1 MKTIGKIM
9 FALTLTGL
17 PFGEGLFGQ
26 ETANQYTFP
35 VVSAQTSAQAPA
47 RAADGDTDLF
57 ALGYCVNTFANQE
70 GFGWKRDDTQQHTL
84 NAAIYLPASLLKKYE
99 GDKIE
104 YIDFG
109 LAQKFGT
116 SATVFV
122 TEELTGRP
130 LSTGTTTS
138 HEKGWNR
145 VKLAAPVTVT
155 GNKDLYVGVS
165 VLFGAD
171 ENGQGLAYDNVA
183 NGVAGRNWYGIDS
196 QWFKLA
202 VNAVPYNFCVRAIL
216 SGDNVPES
224 DISVVEVAVD
234 NAYKEQNQPW
244 TATLTVRNNGSKPV
258 TSLDV
263 QASVGGK
270 IMCETSSDDDF
281 EIAPGEMGKVSVPG
295 VKVSSEG
302 DCEVTLTVTKANG
315 VDDSDLSDNSI
326 NTTIYSYR
334 EGTEPGVPN
343 ILFEQFIS
351 EYYNEAM
358 KADSLYGTVAD
369 RRNDIVWVKHHMVYR
384 NTPDQFVNAEEEPY
398 LELFSDGT
406 KFVPAVCANRLPFS
420 GQEDAGP
427 AYFVAD
433 GESLEGIINGA
444 LSVPS
449 FVNLSVTATP
459 SADGR
464 SVHADI
470 TGHAGTRS
478 MQQQT
483 DLRLTTWLV
492 EDSIESDEQS
502 GIEVYVQNGVLR
514 RVVSSDA
521 WGDKLDISNYDF
533 SQSFD
538 IPLEPSW
545 NAKNMRVVA
554 FVNNYNDSPYRRIVY
569 NSAQGYCTPRTAIDN
584 IASGKRAARAAY
596 VAGRVVG
603 SEGYEVSGVF
613 DVSGRQVSDRSLKPG
628 VYVVRLTDG
637 HRTVSQKLS
646 IAR

>member
-9 FALTLTGL
+9 FALILTGL
-17 PFGEGLFGQ
+17 PFGGGLFGQ
-26 ETANQYTFP
+26 ETANQFTFP
-35 VVSAQTSAQAPA
+35 EVSAQAPL
-47 RAADGDTDLF
+47 RVADDSELF
-57 ALGYCVNTFANQE
+57 TLGYCVNTFANKL
-70 GFGWKRDDTQQHTL
+70 GFGWQRDEGDHQQHTL

-104 YIDFG
+104 YVDFG
-109 LAQKFGT
+109 LAQKFG
-116 SATVFV
+116 SLATVFV

-130 LSTGTTTS
+130 LATGTSTS
-138 HEKGWNR
+138 FEEGWNR
-145 VKLAAPVTVT
+145 VKLSSPVTISGT
-155 GNKDLYVGVS
+155 KDLYVGVS

-171 ENGQGLAYDNVA
+171 ETGWGLAYDNVA
-183 NGVAGRNWYGIDS
+183 NGVSGRNWYGIDN
-196 QWFKLA
+196 QWFKLM
-202 VNAVPYNFCVRAIL
+202 VDRVPFNFCVRAIL

-224 DISVVEVAVD
+224 DVSVVDVAVD
-234 NAYKEQNQPW
+234 NNYQEQNQPW

-270 IMCETSSDDDF
+270 IMCETSADDDF
-281 EIAPGEMGKVSVPG
+281 EIAPGEMGKVTVPG
-295 VKVSSEG
+295 IKVSSEG
-302 DCEVTLTVTKANG
+302 DCVVTLTVTKANG
-315 VDDSDLSDNSI
+315 TDDSDLSDNSI
-326 NTTIYSYR
+326 NTAIYSYH

-351 EYYNEAM
+351 ENYDEAM
-358 KADSLYGTVAD
+358 KADSLYATVAD
-369 RRNDIVWVKHHMVYR
+369 RRQDIVWVKHHMVYR
-384 NTPDQFVNAEEEPY
+384 NVTDQFVNTEEEPY
-398 LELFSDGT
+398 LELYSDGK

-433 GESLEGIINGA
+433 GESLEGMINGA

-459 SADGR
+459 SSDGT
-464 SVHADI
+464 SVHAEI
-470 TGHAGTRS
+470 TGRAGTNS
-478 MQQQT
+478 LQQQT

-538 IPLEPSW
+538 IPVHPSW

-554 FVNNYNDSPYRRIVY
+554 FVSNYNDSPFRRIVY
-569 NSAQGYCTPRTAIDN
+569 NSAQGYCTQRTAISNVTSD
-584 IASGKRAARAAY
+584 KRTARAAY
-596 VAGRVVG
+596 VAGRIVA
-603 SEGYEVSGVF
+603 SEGYAVDGVF
-613 DVSGRQVSDRSLKPG
+613 DVSGRQVSGRSLTPG
-628 VYVVRLTDG
+628 IYVVRLTDG
-637 HRTVSQKLS
+637 HHTVSQKLS
-646 IAR
+646 VSK